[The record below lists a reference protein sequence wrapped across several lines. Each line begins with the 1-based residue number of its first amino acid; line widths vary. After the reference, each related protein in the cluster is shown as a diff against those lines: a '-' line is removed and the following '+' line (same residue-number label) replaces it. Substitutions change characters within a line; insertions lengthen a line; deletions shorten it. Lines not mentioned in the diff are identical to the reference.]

1 MHHRYLVF
9 TVTENQDFSQLWI
22 MDSSDLPVSSV
33 TGALDLSQFKGQC
46 GNISALPIIKL
57 VDNFNAVNELL
68 FTDGDIFTIAT
79 TANSTGTR

>member
-79 TANSTGTR
+79 TANSTGTW